1 MFYSTYKNTYSKNS
15 MYIITPIC
23 VLYGEK
29 LLELKAFWDTGASH
43 THISQRVIDILNL
56 KPKRKVKTLS
66 HHGNDI
72 VNVYTVTIMLPTD
85 YMVVDIDVLSESQK
99 ILDTDVVVGMD
110 IISNGD
116 FHMDYTGERPVF
128 TFKHPNPESEKDTF
142 VETELY

>member
-1 MFYSTYKNTYSKNS
+1 

-43 THISQRVIDILNL
+43 THISQRVIDILDL